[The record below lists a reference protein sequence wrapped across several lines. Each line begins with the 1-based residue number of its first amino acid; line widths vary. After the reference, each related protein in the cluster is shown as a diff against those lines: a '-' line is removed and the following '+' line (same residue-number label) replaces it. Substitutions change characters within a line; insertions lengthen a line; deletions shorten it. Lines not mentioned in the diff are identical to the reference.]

1 VLLNWFSPAICI
13 GLLLASAGAQDANT
27 STKYPGAI
35 ASVVKLEPESLDF
48 GSHPVGTETAPKTIS
63 VTNTGKSTIYIA
75 DILTSGIDFNQ
86 TNNCVQSLAIGA
98 SCSIQ
103 VTFKPATTGE
113 RTATLHIDDSDLVS
127 PQRITLTGIGQ

>member
-27 STKYPGAI
+27 STKYPAAI
-35 ASVVKLEPESLDF
+35 GSVVKLEPESLDF
-48 GSHPVGTETAPKTIS
+48 ASHPVGTETAPKTIS
-63 VTNTGKSTIYIA
+63 VTNTGKSTIYLA

-86 TNNCVQSLAIGA
+86 TNNCIPSLAIGA
-98 SCSIQ
+98 SCAIQ

-113 RTATLHIDDSDLVS
+113 RTATLQIDDSDPVS
-127 PQRITLTGIGQ
+127 PQRIVLTGIGQ

>member
-27 STKYPGAI
+27 SIKYSAVTG
-35 ASVVKLEPESLDF
+35 SVVKVEPESLYF
-48 GSHPVGTETAPKTIS
+48 GPHPVGTEAAPKTIS
-63 VTNTGKSTIYIA
+63 VPNTGKSTIFIA

-86 TNNCVQSLAIGA
+86 TNNCIPSLATGA
-98 SCSIQ
+98 SCAIQ

-113 RTATLHIDDSDLVS
+113 RTATLQIDDSDPVS
-127 PQRITLTGIGQ
+127 PQRVMLTGIGQ